1 MRKYKPTAEIN
12 MLKAVIDTSVFVSGL
27 IKSPFCRKIINAL
40 EKGGFLLVISPEILS
55 ELLDVI
61 SRPKFHNV
69 INRETASRLAET
81 IKVQS
86 LLVNPPFKLD
96 IINEDSDD
104 NRFLE
109 AALTAKA
116 NCIVSLDNHLLSLK
130 SFRKIP
136 IISPD
141 AFLKLLEK

>member
-1 MRKYKPTAEIN
+1 

-27 IKSPFCRKIINAL
+27 IKSPSCRKIIDAL
-40 EKGGFLLVISPEILS
+40 EKDKFLLVISPEILS

-69 INRETASRLAET
+69 INRETASRLTET
-81 IKVQS
+81 IKAQS
-86 LLVNPPFKLD
+86 LLVNPAFKLN

-104 NRFLE
+104 NCFLE
-109 AALTAKA
+109 AAVTAKV

-136 IISPD
+136 LISPD
-141 AFLKLLEK
+141 DFLRLLGK